1 MINPGAV
8 KSDQIGHMSTE
19 RQEMAVPSRKGS
31 ERAAMVTLAFV
42 GDVMLGR
49 LVNDTIGKR
58 KSAAFWGTTLP
69 VLQQADAVI
78 GNLEFAITRH
88 IKEWRQT
95 SKAFHFRADPGA
107 VDILKAGHFTCVS
120 LANNHMLDFEADGLR
135 DTIDNLDQ
143 AGIKHAGAGE
153 TASQARAPC
162 LFDVAGRRI
171 AVISLTDNEPAFA
184 AGGDRPGVNYV
195 DLGKKKASETIL
207 LQAVDEAK
215 AADADLIVLSAHLGP
230 NMVERPSRRIRDF
243 SLLAADLGVHIF
255 HGHSAHVFQGVE
267 LRTGRVILHDT
278 GDFIDDY
285 MVDPAMHNDWSFLYL
300 VDCDFLGPFRVRML
314 AVQLSLAQVDLAGPT
329 DASSIHDRMVRLC
342 DDFGTPVHTTRR
354 GLCVPIRS
362 PLCTPAGQD

>member
-1 MINPGAV
+1 
-8 KSDQIGHMSTE
+8 
-19 RQEMAVPSRKGS
+19 MAVPNRKGS
-31 ERAAMVTLAFV
+31 AQTAMVTLAFV

-49 LVNDTIGKR
+49 LVNDAIGKR
-58 KSAAFWGTTLP
+58 NPAAFWGSTLP

-88 IKEWRQT
+88 TQEWRQT
-95 SKAFHFRADPGA
+95 PKAFHFRADPGA

-135 DTIDNLDQ
+135 DTIRFLDQ

-153 TASQARAPC
+153 TVSHARPPC

-184 AGGDRPGVNYV
+184 ASGDRPGVNYV
-195 DLGKKKASETIL
+195 DLSKKKASETVL
-207 LQAVDEAK
+207 RQAVGEAK
-215 AADADLIVLSAHLGP
+215 EADADLIVLSAHLGP
-230 NMVERPSRRIRDF
+230 NMVERPSHRIRDF
-243 SLLAADLGVHIF
+243 SLLAADLGVHIY
-255 HGHSAHVFQGVE
+255 HGHSAHVFQGIEV
-267 LRTGRVILHDT
+267 RTGRVILHDT

-285 MVDPAMHNDWSFLYL
+285 MVDPVMHNDWSFLYL

-314 AVQLSLAQVDLAGPT
+314 AVQLSLAQVNLAAPPE
-329 DASSIHDRMVRLC
+329 AASIHDRMVRLC
-342 DDFGTPVHTTRR
+342 DDFGTPVNMTRR

-362 PLCTPAGQD
+362 PLCMPED

>member
-1 MINPGAV
+1 MIKPDAV
-8 KSDQIGHMSTE
+8 KPGQIRQMSTS
-19 RQEMAVPSRKGS
+19 RQEMAVPNRKGS
-31 ERAAMVTLAFV
+31 AQTAMVTLAFV

-58 KSAAFWGTTLP
+58 KPAAFWGSTLP

-88 IKEWRQT
+88 TQEWRQT
-95 SKAFHFRADPGA
+95 PKAFHFRAGPRA
-107 VDILKAGHFTCVS
+107 VEILKAGHFTCVS

-135 DTIDNLDQ
+135 DTTSYLDQ

-184 AGGDRPGVNYV
+184 VGEARPGVNYV
-195 DLGKKKASETIL
+195 DLRKKKASETIL
-207 LQAVDEAK
+207 RQAVDEAK
-215 AADADLIVLSAHLGP
+215 AAEADLIILSAHLGP
-230 NMVERPSRRIRDF
+230 NMVERPSSRARDF

-255 HGHSAHVFQGVE
+255 HGHSAHVFQRIEV
-267 LRTGRVILHDT
+267 RAGRVILHDT

-285 MVDPAMHNDWSFLYL
+285 MADPVMRNDWSFLYL

-314 AVQLSLAQVDLAGPT
+314 AVQLSLAQVDLAAPPE
-329 DASSIHDRMVRLC
+329 AAAIHDRMARLC
-342 DDFGTPVHTTRR
+342 DDFGTPIHATRR

-362 PLCTPAGQD
+362 PLGVAENRD